1 MTQRGRVLGAV
12 IGLLLL
18 AVLLSACGAA
28 PVAQNW
34 PGLTVEGGTVYAIS
48 GAPQQVYMLDAE
60 TGVVKQTFAPKVEP
74 KGVPYWSPVTLG
86 GGLAFVG
93 YAEDGGQ
100 NAGLFAFDPETG
112 QEQWYVP
119 AEDLVLPAPTYADG
133 TVYFGDSAGRVYAV
147 DTETRGIK
155 PGWPFEAED
164 AVWASPL
171 VAEGRVYVA
180 AMDHHLYSLDAES
193 GELIWEQNVGGA
205 MAAPPLLEDGTLYV
219 GAFDGKMHAFRADTG
234 ERVEGFDFRA
244 ENWIWSEAL
253 LVDGKLY
260 VTSLDGR
267 LYALDPAS
275 GQVLS
280 SHDSGEVSGADDSI
294 RAAPVK
300 GGEAILVATES
311 GTVIAVE
318 NAQQRQIWPTG
329 VAQSAIYTT
338 PVVSEG
344 RIYVILMSGQVQAL
358 EVGTGA
364 SVPGWPFVPPESQ

>member
-1 MTQRGRVLGAV
+1 LTQRSRVLGAV

-18 AVLLSACGAA
+18 ALFLSACGSA

-48 GAPQQVYMLDAE
+48 GSPQQVYMLDAE
-60 TGVVKQTFAPKVEP
+60 TGAVKGTFAPQVEA
-74 KGVPYWSPVTLG
+74 KGVVYWSPVTVG

-93 YAEDGGQ
+93 YAEEGGQ
-100 NAGLFAFDPETG
+100 SAGLFAFDPETG

-119 AEDLVLPAPTYADG
+119 AGNLILPAPTYADG
-133 TVYFGDSAGRVYAV
+133 VVYFGDSGGHVYAV
-147 DTETRGIK
+147 DPETKNIK
-155 PGWPFEAED
+155 PGWPFEAKN

-180 AMDHHLYSLDAES
+180 AMDHHLYSLDADS

-205 MAAPPLLEDGTLYV
+205 MAASPLLEDGILYV

-234 ERVEGFDFRA
+234 ERVEAFDFQA

-253 LVDGKLY
+253 LADGKLY

-280 SHDSGEVSGADDSI
+280 SYDSGEISGGKDSI
-294 RAAPVK
+294 RAAPVQA
-300 GGEAILVATES
+300 GEAIVVATES
-311 GTVIAVE
+311 GRVISVE
-318 NAQQRQIWPTG
+318 NLQQRQIWPTG

-338 PVVSEG
+338 PMVSG
-344 RIYVILMSGQVQAL
+344 DKIYVILVSGQVQAL
-358 EVGTGA
+358 ETGTGA
-364 SVPGWPFVPPESQ
+364 SVPGWPFPQSESQ